1 MAAVGEMSVEAIE
14 FEADGLDVK
23 RAAAVYRE
31 QGALVIRGLFK
42 DYVEA
47 IRSDILAAAAD
58 AVAMLDRAEKINE
71 GWRTPDGTLFIPAPE
86 GFERDKQLMVV
97 ACNYLTSSAFFRSAF
112 HQPMVDLCTE
122 ILGPD
127 VELFMN
133 GQVLVKEPVGGHAKN
148 LHQDAGYFEHKYEG
162 PLAALTYCVPTN
174 LENGA
179 LHVVPGS
186 HRFGMLKHID
196 TSSHLGLDPHDWPW
210 EKSLPI
216 CGEPGDAVL
225 FHVKTIH
232 GSQTNQSD
240 GPRPVFIHRYRAAN
254 DYVVIGGT
262 TAANRAKAEAAA
274 AQAKK
279 DNQRGFMVAGTR
291 RYEDRV

>member
-1 MAAVGEMSVEAIE
+1 MAAVGEARVEELE
-14 FEADGLDVK
+14 FQAEALDVK

-31 QGALVIRGLFK
+31 QGALVIRGLYRE
-42 DYVEA
+42 YVEQL
-47 IRSDILAAAAD
+47 RDDILTAAAD
-58 AVAMLDRAEKINE
+58 AVAMLDRAQPIPE
-71 GWRTPDGTLFIPAPE
+71 GWRTPDGTLFIPAPD

-97 ACNYLTSSAFFRSAF
+97 ACNYLTSATFFRSAF
-112 HQPMVDLCTE
+112 HQPMVDLCVE
-122 ILGPD
+122 ILGPE

-162 PLAALTYCVPTN
+162 PLAALTYCVPTD
-174 LENGA
+174 LTNGA

-186 HRFGMLKHID
+186 HKIGMLQHID

-216 CGEPGDAVL
+216 CGEPGDAIL

-232 GSQTNQSD
+232 GSQTNRSNA
-240 GPRPVFIHRYRAAN
+240 PRPVFIHRYRAAN

-262 TAANRAKAEAAA
+262 TAANREQAEAAA
-274 AQAKK
+274 AQARKE
-279 DNQRGFMVAGTR
+279 NQRGFMVAGR
-291 RYEDRV
+291 RRWEERA